1 MKYYTRIGENE
12 YEVDIS
18 PEGILLDGEPVSV
31 DLEQSGMTELYSVL
45 FDGASHELLIEAER
59 FNYNVTL
66 YGEQLV
72 VQVEDERSRR
82 LNAGRQTPADASG
95 SASVTAPIPG
105 LVVKV
110 LVEEGAEVEE
120 GQSLVILEAMKM
132 ENEIRSKRNG
142 TVAKV
147 NVAAG
152 ERVEQNAPLI
162 VLE

>member
-1 MKYYTRIGENE
+1 MKYYTRIGGNE
-12 YEVDIS
+12 YEVDIT
-18 PEGILLDGEPVSV
+18 PDGILLDGEPISV
-31 DLEQSGMTELYSVL
+31 DLEQSGMTELYSML

-82 LNAGRQTPADASG
+82 LNAGRQTPGDASG
-95 SASVTAPIPG
+95 SGSVNAPIPG

-110 LVEEGAEVEE
+110 LVEEGAEVVE

-132 ENEIRSKRNG
+132 ENEIRSVRNG
-142 TVAKV
+142 TVAKI

-152 ERVEQNAPLI
+152 ERVEQNASLI